1 MVGSVMRMAD
11 DEATPEKR
19 TDKIF
24 KNMDKNKDDNI
35 SIEGKRNICFKR
47 INLLTL
53 FIHLNNNK
61 EFIEGAKGDPS
72 IVRLLQFDPSSN
84 TSTSTTSASS

>member
-1 MVGSVMRMAD
+1 MRMAD

-35 SIEGKRNICFKR
+35 SLEGNFLFKKK
-47 INLLTL
+47 
-53 FIHLNNNK
+53 K
-61 EFIEGAKGDPS
+61 EFRNK
-72 IVRLLQFDPSSN
+72 
-84 TSTSTTSASS
+84 TK

>member
-35 SIEGKRNICFKR
+35 SIDGKSRFIY
-47 INLLTL
+47 INSLLNFNFNDNL
-53 FIHLNNNK
+53 EQLSYHK
-61 EFIEGAKGDPS
+61 
-72 IVRLLQFDPSSN
+72 
-84 TSTSTTSASS
+84 

>member
-1 MVGSVMRMAD
+1 MRMAD

-35 SIEGKRNICFKR
+35 SIEGTFLKIMTRVKLWNQYK
-47 INLLTL
+47 
-53 FIHLNNNK
+53 HY
-61 EFIEGAKGDPS
+61 
-72 IVRLLQFDPSSN
+72 
-84 TSTSTTSASS
+84 

>member
-35 SIEGKRNICFKR
+35 SIEGNFFFIQRFFILKCF
-47 INLLTL
+47 LLI
-53 FIHLNNNK
+53 IHANNNY
-61 EFIEGAKGDPS
+61 
-72 IVRLLQFDPSSN
+72 V
-84 TSTSTTSASS
+84 